1 MTKKFKKIF
10 IGIVASAMCVTGGL
24 GAISVNAALDSSPNK
39 FLLNYATGAPSS
51 EIRTSQTNYASM
63 GQYDPAI
70 TIQLTTCNT
79 SSNTKY
85 CRVTVPYRAYYEDTW
100 VKFGY
105 KGQKKDIALTS
116 HGTQV
121 YFTVEMVRS
130 NTSQTYGNCTF
141 AGTAN

>member
-24 GAISVNAALDSSPNK
+24 GAISVNAALDNSSNK
-39 FLLNYATGAPSS
+39 FVLNYAVGAPSS
-51 EIRTSQTNYASM
+51 EIRTSQYNYASM
-63 GQYDPAI
+63 GSNDPAI

-79 SSNTKY
+79 SSNTKI
-85 CRVTVPYRAYYEDTW
+85 CRVNVPNRAYYEEAW

-121 YFTVEMVRS
+121 YFTAEMVRS
-130 NTSQTYGNCTF
+130 NTSQGYGNCTF